1 MSSIQIEILNPK
13 ANKLLK
19 DLADLKLIAIK
30 ENSSNDNFLK
40 IVRRIR
46 NKAKADAP
54 SFADITKEVES
65 VRAKRYAKAKR

>member
-19 DLADLKLIAIK
+19 ELADQKLIAIK
-30 ENSSNDNFLK
+30 KNSSNENFFK

-54 SFADITKEVES
+54 SFETITKEVES
-65 VRAKRYAKAKR
+65 VRAKRYVKAKR